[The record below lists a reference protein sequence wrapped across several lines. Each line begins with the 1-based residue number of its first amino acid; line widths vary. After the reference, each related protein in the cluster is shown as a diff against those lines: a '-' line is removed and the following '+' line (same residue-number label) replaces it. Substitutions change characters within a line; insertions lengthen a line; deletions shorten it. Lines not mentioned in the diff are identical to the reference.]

1 MDGPSPMDDKI
12 PKVFPSPMDGP
23 SPMDDK
29 IPKVFPSPMDQMP
42 LHQIKKERRMG
53 KIFRPLVA
61 VFLNMD
67 NMVAQFV
74 DDNHTL

>member
-12 PKVFPSPMDGP
+12 PKVFPIPMDGP
-23 SPMDDK
+23 NPM
-29 IPKVFPSPMDQMP
+29 VFPIPMDQMP